1 MPTKIKVKKNK
12 IVIKNKNHINIKI
25 DNSKKTNKKTR
36 TRPKYAPAPQPQHSV
51 FHVNL
56 SNPLLPNY
64 APLPYYNAPSPPAP
78 APVKESVIVPEHQPV
93 FIGPLENQESSDSG
107 GFFIPTPERKGSVYD
122 SHASAVSSDSYA
134 SPISTP
140 TPPIRTRLPTYN
152 RIYNPHTDRYVE
164 DNATNRRSI
173 KRQDE
178 KALLKKI

>member
-64 APLPYYNAPSPPAP
+64 APLPYYNAPSPPEHIKEKEKEPIFVQEQPP
-78 APVKESVIVPEHQPV
+78 AFV
-93 FIGPLENQESSDSG
+93 GPLESSYG
-107 GFFIPTPERKGSVYD
+107 GFSIPTPEKKTSVYD

-134 SPISTP
+134 SPVSTP